1 MDNLFK
7 WYIFIAI
14 YISILSAACLCVPG
28 AATICL
34 EESGSAVGVGNHTI
48 ELSAGNLS
56 YNLSASG
63 EVSAWRVVCCN
74 NTGMWEIDL

>member
-1 MDNLFK
+1 MRLILILF
-7 WYIFIAI
+7 AI
-14 YISILSAACLCVPG
+14 LISAQGQVF
-28 AATICL
+28 L

-56 YNLSASG
+56 YNLSESG

-74 NTGMWEIDL
+74 MSGVDL

>member
-1 MDNLFK
+1 MRHLLIWYLVLF
-7 WYIFIAI
+7 AI
-14 YISILSAACLCVPG
+14 CSLFSVVLCH
-28 AATICL
+28 ATVCL

-63 EVSAWRVVCCN
+63 EVSAWRVICCN